1 MLQLHDVVEVAAERL
16 YTGPKGTKVLDLKRA
31 QRIPLNGANKEA
43 LTYFAYSFYLDV
55 AVQRLRRMARSLA
68 SSRELGLSPMLQRL
82 LSMRQEI
89 DHETVD
95 AVRGCAR

>member
-1 MLQLHDVVEVAAERL
+1 
-16 YTGPKGTKVLDLKRA
+16 
-31 QRIPLNGANKEA
+31 
-43 LTYFAYSFYLDV
+43 
-55 AVQRLRRMARSLA
+55 MARSLA
-68 SSRELGLSPMLQRL
+68 SSRELGLPPMLQRL